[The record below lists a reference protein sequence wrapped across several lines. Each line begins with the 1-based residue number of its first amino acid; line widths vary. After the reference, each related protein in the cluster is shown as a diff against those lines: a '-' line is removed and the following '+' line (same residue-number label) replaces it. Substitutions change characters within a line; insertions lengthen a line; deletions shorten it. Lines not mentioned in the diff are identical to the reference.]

1 MYAYNLKKTLI
12 TSMEQKFFSAI
23 KKALPEGYLVFPQI
37 NLATFIQATDSTVYH
52 NELFRNVDFL
62 VTDAAYKPR
71 IAIEIND
78 QTHRQSDR
86 KERDKKVK
94 DICAEAGIPLVSFWT
109 SYGVNQEYIQKKI
122 TETLD
127 APPLVRLEI
136 AEKKKHTKSKKSVD
150 DEDDD
155 DDEDEDDGEYRA
167 GCYIATCVYG
177 SYDCPEV
184 WVLRRY
190 RDNTLART
198 WFGRLFIRFYYAVSP
213 KLVRLFG
220 SKNWFRKLWK
230 PQLDRKVFRLR
241 KQGVAD
247 SPYEDPKY

>member
-136 AEKKKHTKSKKSVD
+136 AEK
-150 DEDDD
+150 
-155 DDEDEDDGEYRA
+155 RN
-167 GCYIATCVYG
+167 IQ
-177 SYDCPEV
+177 
-184 WVLRRY
+184 
-190 RDNTLART
+190 
-198 WFGRLFIRFYYAVSP
+198 SP
-213 KLVRLFG
+213 KNRLTMRTMTRTMENTVPGVTLRLAFTAHMIARRFG
-220 SKNWFRKLWK
+220 CF
-230 PQLDRKVFRLR
+230 
-241 KQGVAD
+241 VATGTIH
-247 SPYEDPKY
+247 

>member
-109 SYGVNQEYIQKKI
+109 SYGVNQEYIQKK
-122 TETLD
+122 LQKRSMHRRWF
-127 APPLVRLEI
+127 ALKSR
-136 AEKKKHTKSKKSVD
+136 KK
-150 DEDDD
+150 
-155 DDEDEDDGEYRA
+155 RN
-167 GCYIATCVYG
+167 IQ
-177 SYDCPEV
+177 
-184 WVLRRY
+184 
-190 RDNTLART
+190 
-198 WFGRLFIRFYYAVSP
+198 SP
-213 KLVRLFG
+213 KNRLTMRTMTRTMTRTMENTVPGVTLRLAFTAHMIARRFG
-220 SKNWFRKLWK
+220 CF
-230 PQLDRKVFRLR
+230 
-241 KQGVAD
+241 VATGTIH
-247 SPYEDPKY
+247 